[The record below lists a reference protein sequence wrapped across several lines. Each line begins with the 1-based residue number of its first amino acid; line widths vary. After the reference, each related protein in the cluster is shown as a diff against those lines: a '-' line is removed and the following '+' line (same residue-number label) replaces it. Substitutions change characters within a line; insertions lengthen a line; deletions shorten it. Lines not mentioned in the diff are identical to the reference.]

1 VARNKV
7 ETGRMKEGG
16 ITTET
21 IGIITNGDLTQID
34 ATVMIEEDMIR
45 IDIVMMSHIGREED
59 DNSMK
64 ASALKESFDLS

>member
-1 VARNKV
+1 MAEV
-7 ETGRMKEGG
+7 G

-21 IGIITNGDLTQID
+21 IGIITNEDLTQID

-59 DNSMK
+59 DTSMK